1 MNAEARLEKLVKWKA
16 IIDEANQ
23 SGIGIR
29 RWCMENKI
37 MASQYYYWHK
47 ILVDKGLIP
56 ERKSTVPSVPN
67 NPSSA
72 ELVPVFAEFDLQ
84 QRQMSP
90 MEEHSFSASHILET
104 QIVIQRN
111 SCQIFVGEGFSSSAL
126 QRVLEVIGNAS

>member
-84 QRQMSP
+84 KRQMSP

>member
-23 SGIGIR
+23 SGVGIR

>member
-1 MNAEARLEKLVKWKA
+1 MNEEARLDNLKKWKA
-16 IIDEANQ
+16 IINEANQ

-37 MASQYYYWHK
+37 TVSQYYYWHK
-47 ILVDKGLIP
+47 VLVDEGLIP
-56 ERKSTVPSVPN
+56 GRKGMVPSVPN

-84 QRQMSP
+84 QGQMST
-90 MEEHSFSASHILET
+90 MEKHDLFASRILET
-104 QIVIQRN
+104 QVIIQRN
-111 SCQIFVGEGFSSSAL
+111 SCQIFVGEGFSSPTL

>member
-1 MNAEARLEKLVKWKA
+1 MNEEARLDNLKKWKA
-16 IIDEANQ
+16 IINEANQ

-37 MASQYYYWHK
+37 TASQYYYWHK
-47 ILVDKGLIP
+47 VLVDEGLIP
-56 ERKSTVPSVPN
+56 GRKSMVPSVPN

-84 QRQMSP
+84 QEQMST
-90 MEEHSFSASHILET
+90 MEKHDLFASRILET
-104 QIVIQRN
+104 QIIIQRN
-111 SCQIFVGEGFSSSAL
+111 SCQIFVGEGFSSSTL

>member
-1 MNAEARLEKLVKWKA
+1 MNEEARLEKLEKWKA

-37 MASQYYYWHK
+37 TPSQYYYWHK

-56 ERKSTVPSVPN
+56 GRKST
-67 NPSSA
+67 

-84 QRQMSP
+84 QGQMSP
-90 MEEHSFSASHILET
+90 MEEHSLSASRILET
-104 QIVIQRN
+104 QIVIQRK